1 MSTTVMT
8 QTLSRDDWRE
18 ICLVLRE
25 WARVDQD
32 PGQQYAPR
40 PSQIQTSRRFRQD
53 PQILHFRLVEDFLG
67 PHASRA
73 LRMHLRTV
81 SRLGELACSLPV
93 PETVAAQRDR
103 VILGIAEANQETRR
117 VERTRAV

>member
-1 MSTTVMT
+1 
-8 QTLSRDDWRE
+8 
-18 ICLVLRE
+18 
-25 WARVDQD
+25 VDQD

-40 PSQIQTSRRFRQD
+40 PSQIQTPRRFRQD

-117 VERTRAV
+117 VEHTRAD

>member
-1 MSTTVMT
+1 MT

-81 SRLGELACSLPV
+81 SRLGELACALPV